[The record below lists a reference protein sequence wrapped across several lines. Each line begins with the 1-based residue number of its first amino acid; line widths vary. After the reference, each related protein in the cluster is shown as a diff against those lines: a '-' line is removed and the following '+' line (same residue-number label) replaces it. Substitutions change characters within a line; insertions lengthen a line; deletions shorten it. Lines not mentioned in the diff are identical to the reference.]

1 MAGLVPA
8 IHVFGAQ
15 MGRRKL
21 GNSSMSGRDELRR
34 ELGGSLTS
42 LINSISSA
50 EIDQQNRE
58 LLAEFVEN
66 FEYGVALDGL
76 HSLIRDRKI
85 QLSPGQDQEMRR
97 LAQRMKIDLR

>member
-1 MAGLVPA
+1 MNA
-8 IHVFGAQ
+8 
-15 MGRRKL
+15 
-21 GNSSMSGRDELRR
+21 RDEIRR
-34 ELGGSLTS
+34 ELDGSLTS

-50 EIDQQNRE
+50 EIDQKNRE

-66 FEYGVALDGL
+66 FEYGVALEWL
-76 HSLIRDRKI
+76 HSLIVDRKI